1 MASFI
6 RIIISSGILISF
18 CEGKKHDLLT
28 GLLKQFFKLLTM
40 QRKTN
45 LKCFIV
51 VIDRAQVKGK
61 KKNWKIPS
69 KKKINLAD
77 FATKSL
83 KKYGE
88 FSKHILCKSR
98 SKIELFQ
105 KWPSRH
111 HDFYN
116 KLTRD
121 CRISVIMTHFSKSR
135 EQ

>member
-51 VIDRAQVKGK
+51 VIDRAQFKGQ
-61 KKNWKIPS
+61 IFFH
-69 KKKINLAD
+69 A
-77 FATKSL
+77 
-83 KKYGE
+83 
-88 FSKHILCKSR
+88 FSVQRSR
-98 SKIELFQ
+98 QIAMFG
-105 KWPSRH
+105 
-111 HDFYN
+111 
-116 KLTRD
+116 
-121 CRISVIMTHFSKSR
+121 
-135 EQ
+135 